1 MDVPEHRMIIL
12 NANVITLDPKQPR
25 AEAIA
30 INDERIVAV
39 GSNEAILGSKSKH
52 IKIIDCG
59 NKTVVPGLVDSHVH
73 MLEFG
78 FLLQELNLRNTKSI
92 KEMQKN
98 LHEHAKKNSELE
110 WILGGRWDEEKYSER
125 RYPTRWDLD
134 AIIPD
139 KPVFLTRVCGHLA
152 VVNSAALK
160 LARITR
166 HTKVK
171 GGIVDLDQATGE
183 PNGILR
189 DNAMD
194 LVSKLLPK
202 PDRKTYEKACILACQ
217 NAVKSGLTEVHWL
230 VNSAEEVRVL
240 QTMHSKGKL
249 PLRIYLGIPV
259 KMLDEMTCLGLV
271 TGFGNDMLK
280 VGFIKI
286 LADGSLGARTAA
298 LKKRYSDDPKKRGI
312 MLYSQKR
319 LREFILKAH
328 TSGLQVGVHAIGDR
342 AIENVIQAIREALE
356 KVPRKDHRHRIEHC
370 SILNAELISEIKELG
385 LIAAVQPHFV
395 VSDTWTV
402 DRIGPERAR
411 WAYSFRT
418 LIEKGIVVTSG
429 SDCPVELINP
439 LLGLWAAVKREDKP
453 EESLTVEDALKTYT
467 INAAHASFG
476 ESKKGTIEK
485 GKYADLTILSE
496 DITKIPRDKIRNV
509 SVDMVIVNG
518 KITYPRQHN

>member
-1 MDVPEHRMIIL
+1 
-12 NANVITLDPKQPR
+12 
-25 AEAIA
+25 
-30 INDERIVAV
+30 
-39 GSNEAILGSKSKH
+39 
-52 IKIIDCG
+52 
-59 NKTVVPGLVDSHVH
+59 
-73 MLEFG
+73 
-78 FLLQELNLRNTKSI
+78 
-92 KEMQKN
+92 
-98 LHEHAKKNSELE
+98 
-110 WILGGRWDEEKYSER
+110 
-125 RYPTRWDLD
+125 
-134 AIIPD
+134 
-139 KPVFLTRVCGHLA
+139 
-152 VVNSAALK
+152 
-160 LARITR
+160 
-166 HTKVK
+166 
-171 GGIVDLDQATGE
+171 
-183 PNGILR
+183 
-189 DNAMD
+189 MD

-202 PDRKTYEKACILACQ
+202 PDRETYKKACVLACQ

-240 QTMHSKGKL
+240 QTMHSQGKL

-259 KMLDEMTCLGLV
+259 KMLDEVTYLGLV
-271 TGFGNDMLK
+271 TGFGNGMLK
-280 VGFIKI
+280 IGFIKI

-298 LKKRYSDDPKKRGI
+298 LMKRYSDDPKKRGI

-319 LREFILKAH
+319 LRGFILKAH

-402 DRIGPERAR
+402 DRVGPDRAR
-411 WAYSFRT
+411 WAYPFRT

-439 LLGLWAAVKREDKP
+439 LLGLWAAVNREDKP
-453 EESLTVEDALKTYT
+453 GESLTVEEALKTYT

-496 DITKIPRDKIRNV
+496 DMTKIPRDKICDV

-518 KITYPRQHN
+518 KITYSRRHN